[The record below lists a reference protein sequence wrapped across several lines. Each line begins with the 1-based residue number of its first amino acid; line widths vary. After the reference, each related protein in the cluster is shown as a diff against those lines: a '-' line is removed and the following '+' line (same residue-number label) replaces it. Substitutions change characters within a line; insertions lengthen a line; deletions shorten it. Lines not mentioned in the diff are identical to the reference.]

1 MKAIYSILLLIGFSF
16 VSFSQSAKLASA
28 DRKYDKYSYV
38 DAIEIYEK
46 VAEKGYKSAELF
58 KKLGNSYYFNGELD
72 KAAKWYKD
80 LFALNE
86 EVEPE
91 YYFRYS
97 QCLKAV
103 EDYDNANKYL
113 EMFNQKTNDSRGSAF
128 AKNKDY
134 LKDIDAVSGK
144 YSIGTT
150 TINSEFSDYGPS
162 FFGNQLVF
170 TSSRKE
176 GALYNKIHKW
186 TMQNFTDLYSVTINN
201 DKSLGE
207 PQNFSKTVNSKF
219 NESTP
224 VFTNDGKTMYFTR
237 NNYLDGKKGKDDD
250 KSTLVKIY
258 KATLINN
265 EWDNIQEVPFN
276 SDEYS
281 TAHPTLSADNKTMY
295 FASDMPGGFGNSDI
309 YKVSLNSDG
318 TFGKPENLGTTI
330 NTEGRETFP
339 FIAFDNTL
347 YFASDGHLGLGGL
360 DVFESKFSNNEFQKP
375 ENLGKPIN
383 SSMDDFGFIVNKE
396 KSGFF
401 TSNRDGGSGFDDIY
415 SFAICSQKLHGIVTD
430 IDTKELLPN
439 SKVELFDENMKK
451 LGEVMADSKAHYAF
465 DVDCNQKFY
474 VRASKE
480 EYETSEKTVTSAKE
494 NGETELNIEL
504 KRNVFPVEE
513 GTDLAKI
520 FDISIIYF
528 DLDKWNIRPDAAK
541 DLQKIVEVMKQY
553 PKMQVDIR
561 SHTDSRQTHKYN
573 ELLSDRR
580 AKSTLEFMVKNGI
593 DRARLTAKGY
603 GETQLVNGCSDD
615 VPCSEAEHQKN
626 RRSEFIV
633 TKMD

>member
-113 EMFNQKTNDSRGSAF
+113 ELFNQKTDDSRGNAF

-201 DKSLGE
+201 DKSLSE

-258 KATLINN
+258 KASLINN

-415 SFAICSQKLHGIVTD
+415 SFAICTQKIHGIITD
-430 IDTKELLPN
+430 IDTQELLPN

-451 LGEVMADSKAHYAF
+451 LGEVMSDSKAHYTF

-553 PKMQVDIR
+553 PNMQVDIR

-593 DRARLTAKGY
+593 ERNRLTAKGF
-603 GETQLVNGCSDD
+603 GETQLVNGCSDG

-633 TKMD
+633 TKMN

>member
-97 QCLKAV
+97 QCLKAI

-162 FFGNQLVF
+162 FFGNQLIF

-415 SFAICSQKLHGIVTD
+415 SFAICTQKIHGIITD

-451 LGEVMADSKAHYAF
+451 LGEVVADSKAHYTF

>member
-113 EMFNQKTNDSRGSAF
+113 ELFNQKTDDSRGNAF

-201 DKSLGE
+201 DKSLSE

-258 KATLINN
+258 KASLINN

-415 SFAICSQKLHGIVTD
+415 SFAICTQKIHGIITD
-430 IDTKELLPN
+430 IDTQELLPN
-439 SKVELFDENMKK
+439 SKVELFDENLKK
-451 LGEVMADSKAHYAF
+451 LGEVMSDSKAHYTF

-553 PKMQVDIR
+553 PNMQVDIR

-593 DRARLTAKGY
+593 ERNRLTAKGF
-603 GETQLVNGCSDD
+603 GETQLVNGCSDG

-633 TKMD
+633 TKMN